1 MPDDLWDRFSYLA
14 RDMSQSPDLA
24 STLGVAVEG
33 ATALVAGAEAAGIS
47 MVHHG
52 RSIDTPAATDERCRR
67 GDALQYE
74 LGQGPC
80 LQAIGQQE
88 TVRSRDLRTE
98 ERWPEWSRRASEELG
113 FRSML
118 CVQLF
123 VTQDTLGAMNLY
135 ASQPDAFDVDDEAT
149 ALAVAAQVAVALTAA
164 EELESV
170 QSVVASRIALGQAQ
184 GMLMQRY
191 RLAPERAFAVLARE
205 AHASGRRLRDGADD
219 IVRNGVIEGH
229 WADDD

>member
-1 MPDDLWDRFSYLA
+1 MPDDLWNRFSYLA

-52 RSIDTPAATDERCRR
+52 RSIDTPAASYERCRC

-80 LQAIGQQE
+80 LQAIHQQE

-98 ERWPEWSRRASEELG
+98 E
-113 FRSML
+113 
-118 CVQLF
+118 
-123 VTQDTLGAMNLY
+123 
-135 ASQPDAFDVDDEAT
+135 
-149 ALAVAAQVAVALTAA
+149 
-164 EELESV
+164 LESG

-205 AHASGRRLRDGADD
+205 AHASGRRLRDVADD